1 MIAGAAAAG
10 FRLWAEISLGPPVGR
25 RRGLLSDPARPPAG
39 YNGIEV
45 AMIRVLLVDDEPNVC
60 RALCMRLGVEPD
72 LEVVGAAGDG
82 RTALSLALDLQPD
95 IILMDVAM
103 PLLDGIAA
111 TGQLRAALPGLP
123 VIILTLHDD
132 PATRGAAAAAGAA
145 GFVPKHR
152 PVEELLA
159 AIRAAA
165 VGA

>member
-1 MIAGAAAAG
+1 
-10 FRLWAEISLGPPVGR
+10 
-25 RRGLLSDPARPPAG
+25 
-39 YNGIEV
+39 
-45 AMIRVLLVDDEPNVC
+45 MIRVLLVDDEPNVC

-82 RTALSLALDLQPD
+82 RSAISLALELRPD
-95 IILMDVAM
+95 VVLMDVAM

-111 TGQLRAALPGLP
+111 TGRLRTAFPRLP

-132 PATRGAAAAAGAA
+132 PATRSAAAEAGAA
-145 GFVPKHR
+145 GFIPKHR

-159 AIRAAA
+159 AIRATA